1 MTYNRKPSF
10 KTRCKIK
17 AKLNKKRAIPRQ
29 GFVTVGNNTKIRHG
43 QSLGEKIWLD
53 ALGVPERS
61 KVVYGFKG
69 KIMVLDGYDPKTNTA
84 YEYNGANFHGSHK
97 TYPKNRDTIIPWL
110 GKTPNQ
116 LYYGTIERYNFL
128 QSIGMRVFFVW
139 DYDYKAHRS
148 NGRFYRGPGDNL
160 Y

>member
-1 MTYNRKPSF
+1 MVYDRKPSF

-17 AKLNKKRAIPRQ
+17 AKLNKKRIIPKQ
-29 GFVTVGNNTKIRHG
+29 GFVSVGNKKIRHG

-69 KIMVLDGYDPKTNTA
+69 KVLVLDGYDPKTNTA
-84 YEYNGANFHGSHK
+84 FEYNGATYHGAHK
-97 TYPKNRDTIIPWL
+97 VYPKNRDTIIPWL

-128 QSIGMRVFFVW
+128 QSIGMKVFFVW
-139 DYDYKAHRS
+139 DYDYKVHKS
-148 NGRFYRGPGDNL
+148 IGRFYRGPGDNL

>member
-1 MTYNRKPSF
+1 MYNRKPSF

-17 AKLNKKRAIPRQ
+17 SIINRKRAIPKQ
-29 GFVTVGNNTKIRHG
+29 GFVSVGNKKIRHG
-43 QSLGEKIWLD
+43 QSLSEVEWLNT
-53 ALGVPERS
+53 LGVPERS
-61 KVVYGFKG
+61 KVVYGFRG
-69 KIMVLDGYDPKTNTA
+69 KILVLDGYDPKTNTA
-84 YEYNGANFHGSHK
+84 FEYNGASFHGAHRA
-97 TYPKNRDTIIPWL
+97 YPKNRDTVISWL

-128 QSIGMRVFFVW
+128 QSIGMKVYFVW
-139 DYDYKAHRS
+139 DYDWKTHKS